1 MNNQIVSIQVLGSG
15 CPTCKKLFELIQKAI
30 SELDLKIEN
39 VEYVT
44 DIQKIIELGVMSSP
58 VLVVNGEVVLAGR
71 LPNLDEL
78 KKIISDRVQVDESLK
93 LGDCFCDGNC

>member
-1 MNNQIVSIQVLGSG
+1 MSSKINSIQVLGSG
-15 CPTCKKLFELIQKAI
+15 CSTCKNLFKLTQEAVNRL
-30 SELDLKIEN
+30 SLGVE
-39 VEYVT
+39 VEYIN